1 MMTGATGDASG
12 FKLRQAIFNNKYVP
26 TRGLC
31 VTRDFFLHAPH
42 TVPFVALSKRISN
55 AALLAPLLKALSE
68 YTEAKRRA
76 SLKKAS
82 VKVEKEQKEQKVTRR
97 RLRGGTGAQQ

>member
-68 YTEAKRRA
+68 YTEAKA
-76 SLKKAS
+76 SAKKEEEMLKK
-82 VKVEKEQKEQKVTRR
+82 EKEELEQKVTRR